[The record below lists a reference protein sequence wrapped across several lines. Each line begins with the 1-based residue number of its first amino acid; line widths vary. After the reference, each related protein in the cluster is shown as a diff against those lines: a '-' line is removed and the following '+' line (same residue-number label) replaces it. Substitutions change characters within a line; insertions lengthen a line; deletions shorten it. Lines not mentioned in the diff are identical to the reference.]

1 MVNKFRS
8 KLSGLLAGLMVV
20 SSLSAAT
27 TIQALADETDAGAS
41 AQTVEVNGFTLERE
55 NESSQWTVVAF
66 DGSTTEAIIPD
77 AVNSDGSI
85 IENPEKVIAES
96 VMYIDESVF
105 DEMENVEKLKLPK
118 YLKKIVKDSDDSS
131 TSKTLNKLTSLTSF
145 ESNNEGNMFYVYDGA
160 LYAGKKIISYP
171 QQKTGDYEIKEGT
184 TAADELAFVNA
195 NIGTLT
201 IPDGFTVDNQ
211 KESGSGGK
219 NYYKYTF
226 LSAAIDQFDG
236 YNCQNG
242 SLFSNTGKRLIA
254 YGNNSN
260 ADLTGITSANPYA
273 FRTEEQLETV
283 KENCNMPDS
292 IIKTVPFSFYSGESN
307 GSEFQTRYFNIDG
320 KTAYC
325 YNHGKLNPETV
336 GNLSDYDETISD
348 NETRREVK
356 AILFV
361 GYPNDAYDL
370 VDYTGV
376 DVEAAKNI
384 TGALIWEA
392 VDGVGFDMDAI
403 YGIEDIAAA
412 EQYVE
417 LLREKIAQVGDSEL
431 QDFEL
436 KFYTPKGSVQGLVVI
451 NKISRPEPIE
461 KPSIIIS
468 KQDITTKEELPGA
481 SLKVT
486 KDDIV
491 IDEWVSTSEKHEI
504 KDLDDGTYVLTEVTA
519 PDGYEVAESITFT
532 VENGKVSSREII
544 MYDAP
549 ISENII
555 ISKQDATTKKE
566 LPGAKLELFKDG
578 VMIDTWISTTEVHV
592 IASPSDGTYVLKEV
606 TAPKG
611 YEIAESITFE
621 VKDGKVSPN
630 PIVMYDHAKV
640 EETTKGHNG
649 GWSGGNDTPT
659 STEST
664 KTPVTEINDEP
675 TTEVPTGE
683 RVQTPITGDIGSII
697 EIIMMLLVAGGIG
710 TFALYKFRNKDE

>member
-41 AQTVEVNGFTLERE
+41 AQTVEANGFTLERE
-55 NESSQWTVVAF
+55 DEASQWSVVAF

-77 AVNSDGSI
+77 AVKSDGTVI
-85 IENPEKVIAES
+85 DNPEKVVPES
-96 VMYIDESVF
+96 VMYIEESVF
-105 DEMENVEKLKLPK
+105 DEMTNVESLKLPK
-118 YLKKIVKDSDDSS
+118 YLKKILKDGDGSS
-131 TSKTLNKLTSLTSF
+131 TSQTLSKLTSLNSF
-145 ESNNEGNMFYVYDGA
+145 ESNNEGNMFYAYDGA

-171 QQKTGDYEIKEGT
+171 QQKTGDYEIKDGT
-184 TAADELAFVNA
+184 TAADELAFMNA

-201 IPDGFTVDNQ
+201 IPDGFVVDNQ
-211 KESGSGGK
+211 RVDSNGRD
-219 NYYKYTF
+219 YYRYTF
-226 LSAAIDQFDG
+226 LSAEVDQFNG
-236 YNCQNG
+236 YNCKDG
-242 SLFSNTGKRLIA
+242 SLFSDNGKRLIA
-254 YGNNSN
+254 YGNNSD

-417 LLREKIAQVGDSEL
+417 LLRERIAQVGDSEL

-486 KDDIV
+486 KDDVV

-504 KDLDDGTYVLTEVTA
+504 KDLEDGTYILTEITA

-532 VENGKVSSREII
+532 VENGKVSSNEII

-555 ISKQDATTKKE
+555 IRKQDSTTKKE

-630 PIVMYDHAKV
+630 PVVMYDHAKV

-649 GWSGGNDTPT
+649 GWSGGDDTPP
-659 STEST
+659 STEPT

-683 RVQTPITGDIGSII
+683 RVQTPVTGDIGIVV
-697 EIIMMLLVAGGIG
+697 EIIMMLLVAGGMG
-710 TFALYKFRNKDE
+710 TIALYKFRKKDE

>member
-20 SSLSAAT
+20 SSLSTAT
-27 TIQALADETDAGAS
+27 TLQVLADETDTGSS
-41 AQTVEVNGFTLERE
+41 AKTVEVNGFTLERE
-55 NESSQWTVVAF
+55 DEASQWTVVAF

-77 AVNSDGSI
+77 AVNSDGTI
-85 IENPEKVIAES
+85 IDNPEKVVPES
-96 VMYIDESVF
+96 VMYIEESVF
-105 DEMENVEKLKLPK
+105 DEMANVESLKLPK
-118 YLKKIVKDSDDSS
+118 YLKKILKDGDGSS
-131 TSKTLNKLTSLTSF
+131 TSQTLSKLTSLNSF
-145 ESNNEGNMFYVYDGA
+145 ESNNEGNMFYAFDGA

-171 QQKTGDYEIKEGT
+171 QQKTGDYEIKDGT
-184 TAADELAFVNA
+184 TAADELAFMNA

-201 IPDGFTVDNQ
+201 IPDGFVIDNQ
-211 KESGSGGK
+211 KVDSNGRE
-219 NYYKYTF
+219 YYRYTF
-226 LSAAIDQFDG
+226 LSAEIDQFDG
-236 YNCQNG
+236 YNCKDG
-242 SLFSNTGKRLIA
+242 SLFSDNGKRLIA
-254 YGNNSN
+254 YGKNSN
-260 ADLTGITSANPYA
+260 ADLSGITSANPHA
-273 FRTEEQLETV
+273 FQTEEQLESV
-283 KENCNMPDS
+283 KENCNMPES

-356 AILFV
+356 AILFA
-361 GYPNDAYDL
+361 GYPNDAYGL

-384 TGALIWEA
+384 TGALVWEA

-403 YGIEDIAAA
+403 YGIEDISAA

-417 LLREKIAQVGDSEL
+417 LFREKIAQVSDSEL
-431 QDFEL
+431 QNFEL
-436 KFYTPKGSVQGLVVI
+436 KFYTPKGNVQGLVVI
-451 NKISRPEPIE
+451 NKILRPEPIE

-486 KDDIV
+486 KDDVV

-504 KDLDDGTYVLTEVTA
+504 KDLEDGTYILTEITA

-621 VKDGKVSPN
+621 VKDGKVTPN
-630 PIVMYDHAKV
+630 PVIMYDKAKV
-640 EETTKGHNG
+640 EKTTKSYNG
-649 GWSGGNDTPT
+649 GWSGGDDPTP
-659 STEST
+659 STKPT

-683 RVQTPITGDIGSII
+683 RVQTPVTGDIGSVV
-697 EIIMMLLVAGGIG
+697 EIIMMLLVAVGIG
-710 TFALYKFRNKDE
+710 TIALYKFRKKDE

>member
-27 TIQALADETDAGAS
+27 TLQVLADETDTGA
-41 AQTVEVNGFTLERE
+41 AQTVEVNGFTLERADE
-55 NESSQWTVVAF
+55 ASQWTVVAF

-77 AVNSDGSI
+77 AVNSDGTI
-85 IENPEKVIAES
+85 IDNPEKVVPES
-96 VMYIDESVF
+96 VMYIEESVF
-105 DEMENVEKLKLPK
+105 DEMANVESLKLPK
-118 YLKKIVKDSDDSS
+118 YLKKILKDGDGSS
-131 TSKTLNKLTSLTSF
+131 TSQTLSKLTSLNSF
-145 ESNNEGNMFYVYDGA
+145 ESNNEGNMFYAFDGA

-171 QQKTGDYEIKEGT
+171 QQKTGDYEIKDGT
-184 TAADELAFVNA
+184 TAADELAFMNA

-201 IPDGFTVDNQ
+201 IPDGFAVDNQ
-211 KESGSGGK
+211 KVDSNGRE
-219 NYYKYTF
+219 YYRYTF
-226 LSAAIDQFDG
+226 LSAEIDQFEG
-236 YNCQNG
+236 YNCKDG
-242 SLFSNTGKRLIA
+242 SLFSDNGKRLIA
-254 YGNNSN
+254 YGKNSN
-260 ADLTGITSANPYA
+260 ADISGITSANPYA
-273 FRTEEQLETV
+273 FRTEEQLESV
-283 KENCNMPDS
+283 KESCNMPES
-292 IIKTVPFSFYSGESN
+292 VIKTVPFSFYSGESN

-356 AILFV
+356 AILFA

-376 DVEAAKNI
+376 DIEAAKNI
-384 TGALIWEA
+384 TGALVWEA
-392 VDGVGFDMDAI
+392 VDGVGFDMEAI
-403 YGIEDIAAA
+403 YGIEDISAA

-417 LLREKIAQVGDSEL
+417 LVREKIAHVGDSEL

-436 KFYTPKGSVQGLVVI
+436 KFYTPKGNVQGLVVI
-451 NKISRPEPIE
+451 NRISRPEPIE

-486 KDDIV
+486 KDDVV

-504 KDLDDGTYVLTEVTA
+504 KDLEDGTYILTEITA

-532 VENGKVSSREII
+532 VENGKVSSNEII

-630 PIVMYDHAKV
+630 PVVMYDHAKV

-649 GWSGGNDTPT
+649 GWSGGDDTPP
-659 STEST
+659 STEPT

-683 RVQTPITGDIGSII
+683 RVQTPVTGDIGSVV
-697 EIIMMLLVAGGIG
+697 EIIMMLLVAGGMG
-710 TFALYKFRNKDE
+710 TIALYKFRKKDE

>member
-27 TIQALADETDAGAS
+27 TIQALADETDAGVS

-55 NESSQWTVVAF
+55 DEASQWTVVAF

-77 AVNSDGSI
+77 AVKSDGTVI
-85 IENPEKVIAES
+85 DNPEKVVPES
-96 VMYIDESVF
+96 VMYIEESVF
-105 DEMENVEKLKLPK
+105 DEMTNVESLKLPK
-118 YLKKIVKDSDDSS
+118 YLKKILKDGDGSS
-131 TSKTLNKLTSLTSF
+131 TSQTLSKLTSLNSF

-171 QQKTGDYEIKEGT
+171 QQKTGDYEIKDGT
-184 TAADELAFVNA
+184 TAADELAFMNA

-201 IPDGFTVDNQ
+201 IPDGFVVDNQ
-211 KESGSGGK
+211 KVDSNGRD
-219 NYYKYTF
+219 YYRYTF
-226 LSAAIDQFDG
+226 LSAEVDQFNG
-236 YNCQNG
+236 YNCKDG
-242 SLFSNTGKRLIA
+242 SLFSDNGKRLIA
-254 YGNNSN
+254 YGKNSN
-260 ADLTGITSANPYA
+260 ADLSGITSANPYA
-273 FRTEEQLETV
+273 FRTEEQLESV
-283 KENCNMPDS
+283 KENCNMPES

-356 AILFV
+356 AILFA

-384 TGALIWEA
+384 TGALVWEA

-417 LLREKIAQVGDSEL
+417 LLRENIAQVGDPEL

-436 KFYTPKGSVQGLVVI
+436 KFYTPKGNVQGLVVI
-451 NKISRPEPIE
+451 NRISRPEPIE

-504 KDLDDGTYVLTEVTA
+504 KDLEDGTYTLTEVTA
-519 PDGYEVAESITFT
+519 PDGYEVAESITFK

-592 IASPSDGTYVLKEV
+592 VASPSDGTYVLKEV

-649 GWSGGNDTPT
+649 GWSGGDDTPT

-683 RVQTPITGDIGSII
+683 RVQTPITGDIGSIV

>member
-20 SSLSAAT
+20 SSLSTAT
-27 TIQALADETDAGAS
+27 TLQVLADETDTGA
-41 AQTVEVNGFTLERE
+41 AQTVEVNGFTLERADE
-55 NESSQWTVVAF
+55 ASQWTVVAF

-77 AVNSDGSI
+77 AVKSDGTVI
-85 IENPEKVIAES
+85 DNPEKVVPES
-96 VMYIDESVF
+96 VMYIEESVF
-105 DEMENVEKLKLPK
+105 DEMTNVESLKLPK
-118 YLKKIVKDSDDSS
+118 YLKKILKDGDGSS
-131 TSKTLNKLTSLTSF
+131 TSQTLSKLTSLNSF
-145 ESNNEGNMFYVYDGA
+145 ESNNEGNMFYAYDGA

-171 QQKTGDYEIKEGT
+171 QQKTGDYEIKDGT
-184 TAADELAFVNA
+184 TAADELAFMNA

-201 IPDGFTVDNQ
+201 IPDGFVVDNQ
-211 KESGSGGK
+211 RVDSNGRD
-219 NYYKYTF
+219 YYRYTF
-226 LSAAIDQFDG
+226 LSAEVDQFNG
-236 YNCQNG
+236 YNCKDG
-242 SLFSNTGKRLIA
+242 SLFSDNGKRLIA
-254 YGNNSN
+254 YGNNSD

-417 LLREKIAQVGDSEL
+417 LLRERIAQVGDSEL

-486 KDDIV
+486 KDDVV
-491 IDEWVSTSEKHEI
+491 IDEWISTSEKHEI
-504 KDLDDGTYVLTEVTA
+504 KDLEDGIYILTEVTA

-532 VENGKVSSREII
+532 VENGKVSSNEII

-566 LPGAKLELFKDG
+566 LPGAKLELYKDG

-592 IASPSDGTYVLKEV
+592 IASPSNGTYVLKEV

-630 PIVMYDHAKV
+630 PVVMYDHAKV

-649 GWSGGNDTPT
+649 GWSGGDDTPPST
-659 STEST
+659 SPT

-683 RVQTPITGDIGSII
+683 RVQTPITGDIGSIV

-710 TFALYKFRNKDE
+710 TFTLYKFRKKDE

>member
-20 SSLSAAT
+20 SSLSTAT
-27 TIQALADETDAGAS
+27 TLQVLADETDTGA
-41 AQTVEVNGFTLERE
+41 AQTVEVNGFTLERADE
-55 NESSQWTVVAF
+55 ASQWTVVAF

-77 AVNSDGSI
+77 AVNSDGTI
-85 IENPEKVIAES
+85 IDNPEKVVPES

-105 DEMENVEKLKLPK
+105 DEMVNVESLKLPK
-118 YLKKIVKDSDDSS
+118 YLKKILKDGDGSS
-131 TSKTLNKLTSLTSF
+131 ISQTLSKLISLNSF
-145 ESNNEGNMFYVYDGA
+145 ESNNEGNMFYTFDGA

-171 QQKTGDYEIKEGT
+171 QQKTGDYEIKDGT
-184 TAADELAFVNA
+184 TAADELAFMNA

-201 IPDGFTVDNQ
+201 IPDGFVVDNQ
-211 KESGSGGK
+211 KVDSNGRD
-219 NYYKYTF
+219 YYRYTF
-226 LSAAIDQFDG
+226 LSAEIDQFDG
-236 YNCQNG
+236 YNCKDG
-242 SLFSNTGKRLIA
+242 SLFSDNGKRLIA
-254 YGNNSN
+254 YGKNSN
-260 ADLTGITSANPYA
+260 ADLSGITSANPYA

-384 TGALIWEA
+384 TGALVWEA

-417 LLREKIAQVGDSEL
+417 LLREKIAQVSESEL

-436 KFYTPKGSVQGLVVI
+436 KFYAPKGNVQGLVVI
-451 NKISRPEPIE
+451 NKISRPEPTV
-461 KPSIIIS
+461 KPSAVIS
-468 KQDITTKEELPGA
+468 KLDITTKQELPGA

-486 KDDIV
+486 KDDVV
-491 IDEWVSTSEKHEI
+491 IDEWISTSEKHEI
-504 KDLDDGTYVLTEVTA
+504 KDLEDGIYILTEVTA

-532 VENGKVSSREII
+532 VENGKVSSNEII

-566 LPGAKLELFKDG
+566 LPGAKLELYKDG

-592 IASPSDGTYVLKEV
+592 IASPSNGTYVLKEV

-630 PIVMYDHAKV
+630 PVVMYDHAKV

-649 GWSGGNDTPT
+649 GWSGGDDTPPST
-659 STEST
+659 SPT

-683 RVQTPITGDIGSII
+683 RVQTPITGDIGSIV

-710 TFALYKFRNKDE
+710 TFTLYKFRKKDE

>member
-27 TIQALADETDAGAS
+27 TIQALADETDAGVS

-55 NESSQWTVVAF
+55 DEASQWTVVAF

-77 AVNSDGSI
+77 AVKSDGTVI
-85 IENPEKVIAES
+85 DNPEKVVPES
-96 VMYIDESVF
+96 VMYIEESVF
-105 DEMENVEKLKLPK
+105 DEMTNVESLKLPK
-118 YLKKIVKDSDDSS
+118 YLKKILKDGDGSS
-131 TSKTLNKLTSLTSF
+131 TSQTLSKLTSLNSF

-171 QQKTGDYEIKEGT
+171 QQKTGDYEIKDGT
-184 TAADELAFVNA
+184 TAADELAFMNA

-201 IPDGFTVDNQ
+201 IPDGFVVDNQ
-211 KESGSGGK
+211 KADSNGRD
-219 NYYKYTF
+219 YYRYTF
-226 LSAAIDQFDG
+226 LSAEVDQFNG
-236 YNCQNG
+236 FNCKDG
-242 SLFSNTGKRLIA
+242 SLFSDNGKRLIA
-254 YGNNSN
+254 YGKNSN
-260 ADLTGITSANPYA
+260 AELSGITSANPYA
-273 FRTEEQLETV
+273 FRTEEQLESV
-283 KENCNMPDS
+283 KENCNMPES

-356 AILFV
+356 AILFA

-384 TGALIWEA
+384 TGALVWEA
-392 VDGVGFDMDAI
+392 VDGIGFDMDAI
-403 YGIEDIAAA
+403 YGIKDISAA

-417 LLREKIAQVGDSEL
+417 LLREKIDQVGDSEL

-436 KFYTPKGSVQGLVVI
+436 KFYTPKGNVQGLVVI
-451 NKISRPEPIE
+451 NRVSRPEPIE

-504 KDLDDGTYVLTEVTA
+504 KDLEDGTYTLTEVTA
-519 PDGYEVAESITFT
+519 PDGYEVAESITFK
-532 VENGKVSSREII
+532 VENGKISSREII

-592 IASPSDGTYVLKEV
+592 VASPSDGTYVLKEV

-649 GWSGGNDTPT
+649 GWSGGDDTPT

-683 RVQTPITGDIGSII
+683 RVQTPITGDIGSIV